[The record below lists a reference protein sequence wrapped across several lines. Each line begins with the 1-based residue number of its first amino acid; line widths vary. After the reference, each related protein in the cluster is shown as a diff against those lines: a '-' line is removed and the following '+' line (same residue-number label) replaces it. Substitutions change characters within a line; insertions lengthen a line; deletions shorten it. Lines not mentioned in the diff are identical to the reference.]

1 MHGPCRSSGTGPCGE
16 AWCRPLRCVATRQR
30 PPCSEPPGRAP
41 CAQAAAQGVSSAIQN
56 LARSPGPPGAPS
68 APVPVAFEKQPF
80 RASDYGQGADSSSG
94 AGGSASGTGGSVSG
108 AGAAPAAGSTG
119 AGRRLQV
126 AAHWLG
132 ALGVSAGRRLLQ
144 LPLPPQPQPGGAPG
158 GPGGPQDAGGAAT
171 PPVRQS
177 WAEVVQQSTPYVGA
191 GAPAPPQPRQQ
202 RAPGAALPAAAAPAP
217 APAALAPNGGIAFW
231 LPPLTVQGH
240 RLPAVAIPALPAAP
254 PPPPGAA
261 AGTPLEGAG
270 RPQSFLQARPGQLPP
285 ALPGLSESSRLISVG
300 LGGASGSA
308 GRH

>member
-1 MHGPCRSSGTGPCGE
+1 MNPAPLLVPAPAVRHGAGSCG
-16 AWCRPLRCVATRQR
+16 VATLQR

-41 CAQAAAQGVSSAIQN
+41 HAQAAAQGVSSAIQN

-68 APVPVAFEKQPF
+68 APVPVAFERQPF
-80 RASDYGQGADSSSG
+80 RASDYGQGGDG
-94 AGGSASGTGGSVSG
+94 ASAASGSASG
-108 AGAAPAAGSTG
+108 AGAASAVGGSASAAGGVG

-132 ALGVSAGRRLLQ
+132 ALGVAAGRRLLQ
-144 LPLPPQPQPGGAPG
+144 LPLPPQPQPSSAPG
-158 GPGGPQDAGGAAT
+158 GPGGPQDAGAAAA

-177 WAEVVQQSTPYVGA
+177 WAEVVQQSTPYAGA

-202 RAPGAALPAAAAPAP
+202 RSPDAALPAAAAAAP
-217 APAALAPNGGIAFW
+217 APAAPAPNGGIAFW

-300 LGGASGSA
+300 LGGASGSV